1 MVFSSL
7 NFLFIFLPVVLIL
20 YYLVPF
26 RLKNLILLIASI
38 IFYAWGEPV
47 YVILMVLNIAFN
59 YVVGRNFATL
69 TVAKERKKQL
79 VIAIIVNLL
88 LLGFF
93 KYAGLFVQT
102 VGGIFGAEPSFTGL
116 PLPIGI
122 SFYTFQAL
130 SYVIDVYR
138 GKVSVQRNIIDF
150 GAYITMF
157 PQLIAG
163 PIVRYD
169 QVERQLS
176 SRRISWDKAGFG
188 MQRFLFGLGKKVLL
202 ANNLGLLY
210 STIQAAPERSFLTA
224 WLGVIAYTLQIYFDF
239 SGYSD
244 MAIGMGKMLGFDF
257 VENFEYPYLAENVT
271 DFWRKWH
278 ISLGTWFREYVYIP
292 LGGNRVSVGRHILNL
307 MIVWA
312 LTGLWHGASWNFVLW
327 GVYYGII
334 LILEKYILIPLCGR
348 FPKVIK
354 HIYTMLLVIFGW
366 AIFSNTNFAE
376 MGTFIGNL
384 FGGGVSAFA
393 DSAFLYYFKSNL
405 ILLILSV
412 FFCGPAF
419 RRVMAYTERRK
430 PLINI
435 IVCVAIFLLSIAFL
449 VSGSFNPFLYFR
461 F

>member
-7 NFLFIFLPVVLIL
+7 NFIFIFLPVVLIL

-26 RLKNLILLIASI
+26 RLKNPVLLLASI
-38 IFYAWGEPV
+38 VFYAWGEPV
-47 YVILMVLNIAFN
+47 YVVLMILSIAFN
-59 YVVGRNFATL
+59 YVAGRQFGIL
-69 TVAKERKKQL
+69 KGKKERKRQL
-79 VIAIIVNLL
+79 VLSVAVNLL

-93 KYAGLFVQT
+93 KYAGLIVGT
-102 VGGIFGAEPSFTGL
+102 VGGIFGAQPWAGL

-138 GKVSVQRNIIDF
+138 GKVQVQKNFIDF

-169 QVERQLS
+169 QVEFQLKN
-176 SRRISWDKAGFG
+176 RKISLEKAGFG

-210 STIQAAPERSFLTA
+210 SAVQGMGERSMLTA
-224 WLGVIAYTLQIYFDF
+224 WLGVFAYTLQIYFDF

-244 MAIGMGKMLGFDF
+244 MAIGLGKMLGFDF
-257 VENFEYPYLAENVT
+257 AENFEYPYLAGSITE
-271 DFWRKWH
+271 FWRRWH

-292 LGGNRVSVGRHILNL
+292 MGGNRVPAGRHILNL
-307 MIVWA
+307 LIVWA
-312 LTGLWHGASWNFVLW
+312 LTGLWHGASWNFVIW
-327 GVYYGII
+327 GLYYGVL
-334 LILEKYILIPLCGR
+334 LILEKYVLIPLCGR

-354 HIYTMLLVIFGW
+354 RIYTILLVVFGW
-366 AIFSNTNFAE
+366 AIFSNTDFAQ
-376 MGTFIGNL
+376 MGIFMKNL
-384 FGGGVSAFA
+384 FGGGVTSFA
-393 DSAFLYYFKSNL
+393 DGTFLYYLKSNL

-419 RRVMAYTERRK
+419 RKVMAYTERKR
-430 PLINI
+430 PVINI
-435 IVCVAIFLLSIAFL
+435 IVCVVIFALSVGFL